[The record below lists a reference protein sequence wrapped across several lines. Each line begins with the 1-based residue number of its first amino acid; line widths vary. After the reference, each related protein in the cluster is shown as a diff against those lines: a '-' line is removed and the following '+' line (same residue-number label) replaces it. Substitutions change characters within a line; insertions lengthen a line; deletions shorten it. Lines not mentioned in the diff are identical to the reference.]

1 MLPCLVNSALH
12 HRLRSFPLTQLRAI
26 PVSDSSAHSAS
37 PRWILL
43 SPLFLATLESPLSHL
58 ESTLVE
64 EYQNKQLQLPCN
76 HILTKNIGG
85 RGLHPS
91 SQKSLVSPFRA
102 PTPLLVRR
110 ARDLSSH

>member
-1 MLPCLVNSALH
+1 MSMLPCPMQSEPR
-12 HRLRSFPLTQLRAI
+12 RLRSFPLTRPWAI

-43 SPLFLATLESPLSHL
+43 SPLFLATLESSLSHL
-58 ESTLVE
+58 ESTLAE

-85 RGLHPS
+85 RGVPLRYRPGA
-91 SQKSLVSPFRA
+91 SL
-102 PTPLLVRR
+102 T
-110 ARDLSSH
+110 D